1 VVKYNL
7 KKNKK
12 KGSYCDS
19 GISIDAIFVDGGR
32 EGIHVNHKA
41 ISFLS

>member
-1 VVKYNL
+1 VVRYNVTQ
-7 KKNKK
+7 NK
-12 KGSYCDS
+12 KGSYCNS
-19 GISIDAIFVDGGR
+19 GISIGAIFVDGGR